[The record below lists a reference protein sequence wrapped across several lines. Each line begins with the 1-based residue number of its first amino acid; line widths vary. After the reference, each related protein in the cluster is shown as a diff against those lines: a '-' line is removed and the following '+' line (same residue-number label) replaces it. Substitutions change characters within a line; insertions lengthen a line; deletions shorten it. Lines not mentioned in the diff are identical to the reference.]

1 MSVDFTTLEP
11 GRYPA
16 PFEDKTGVRLDS
28 FDQDEG
34 GTALEEYAI
43 VPTALDVFGYHAER
57 RTLCKLPGMCS
68 EVTLEFYAVGPA
80 TITALDEDGEGVGA
94 PVMAGVT
101 GAMESK
107 KIVDPHINPTI
118 VAVSIEA
125 GDNLDLLLLDW
136 QIADKKGA

>member
-1 MSVDFTTLEP
+1 MSVDFKTLAP
-11 GRYPA
+11 GRHPA
-16 PFEDKTGVRLDS
+16 PFMDKTGARLDS

-34 GTALEEYAI
+34 GGALDEYTI
-43 VPTALDVFGYHAER
+43 VPTALDVSGYHSER
-57 RTLCKLPGMCS
+57 RTLCTLPGVCS

-80 TITALDEDGEGVGA
+80 TITALNANGVGVGA

-101 GAMESK
+101 GAMESE
-107 KIVDPHINPTI
+107 KIVDPNTDPTI

-136 QIADKKGA
+136 LIANKKGA